1 MNNYIRNIEEAT
13 LANENFRTVI
23 YTDARMQLVLMTIQP
38 NENIPK
44 ETHGS
49 VDQFLRIEQGEGK
62 AILDGKEFLLA
73 DGSVIIIPKGV
84 EHEIINTSSTE
95 SLKLY
100 TIYTP
105 PEHADGTIHKTSE
118 EAIAAEEH
126 YEGK

>member
-105 PEHADGTIHKTSE
+105 PEHADGTIHKTRE

-126 YEGK
+126 YEG